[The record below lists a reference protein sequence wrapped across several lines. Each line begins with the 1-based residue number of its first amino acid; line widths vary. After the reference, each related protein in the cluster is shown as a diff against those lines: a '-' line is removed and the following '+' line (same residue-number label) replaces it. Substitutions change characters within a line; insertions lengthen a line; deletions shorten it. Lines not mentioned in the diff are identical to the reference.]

1 MTRSFISN
9 TFSPISQY
17 NALSYKESVPKE
29 DLKYNAIF
37 EIFNGVIVKDRGGT
51 TVWNGRF
58 EVARHDGKF

>member
-29 DLKYNAIF
+29 VLKYNVIV
-37 EIFNGVIVKDRGGT
+37 EICNGVIV
-51 TVWNGRF
+51 RF
-58 EVARHDGKF
+58 G